1 MVYLRSISDGGF
13 MMLPITFCAIV
24 VVALAGWTA
33 LRTKAQDPGLGALAW
48 DVIDGALFWGGYA
61 WVLGVLGTVVGIS
74 IAAQA
79 VEAVVGGSRHPR
91 VGWNQSEPDN
101 HDIWAA
107 GSPGEF
113 PLLVRAAA
121 VAQED
126 GPQRRVTP
134 DLRFLAEESASGRLE
149 VE

>member
-33 LRTKAQDPGLGALAW
+33 LRTKAQDPGLGALAR

-79 VEAVVGGSRHPR
+79 VEAVGGGHATLVWGGIKVSLITTIY
-91 VGWNQSEPDN
+91 G
-101 HDIWAA
+101 
-107 GSPGEF
+107 
-113 PLLVRAAA
+113 LLVLLGSSLFWF
-121 VAQED
+121 E
-126 GPQRRVTP
+126 
-134 DLRFLAEESASGRLE
+134 LRQWHTRTVLNGG
-149 VE
+149 